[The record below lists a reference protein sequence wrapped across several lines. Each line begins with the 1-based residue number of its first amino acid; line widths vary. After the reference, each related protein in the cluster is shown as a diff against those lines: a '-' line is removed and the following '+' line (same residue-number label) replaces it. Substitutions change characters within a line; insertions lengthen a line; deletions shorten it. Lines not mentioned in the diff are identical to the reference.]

1 MWSVLTT
8 TKGGEKREEFSWPP
22 SLHTAF
28 PLQPHLRFLCF
39 SFANSRSCRP
49 SPLLIE
55 GLVLRAT
62 PSGLSGYAPTSPNEQ
77 TGIWAARGD
86 QPYWTT
92 FLCHSSPPAQ
102 GNQRPGCQAWF
113 GEIFSSRLP
122 PPLPTPLPPPG
133 PGSCKGTFRPAKW
146 QGCRGQSGQLQAT
159 SGNNFFCSAL
169 GVCNFLSCL
178 PAAFHWSYPWGSAF
192 PVALSWPMCMYVYV
206 CVCVRQRMALC

>member
-8 TKGGEKREEFSWPP
+8 TEGKKEKKKEFSWPP

-28 PLQPHLRFLCF
+28 PLQIFGL
-39 SFANSRSCRP
+39 SFAKP
-49 SPLLIE
+49 PVLLSPLLSE

-92 FLCHSSPPAQ
+92 FLCHHPPPPGR

-122 PPLPTPLPPPG
+122 PTLPTPLPPPG
-133 PGSCKGTFRPAKW
+133 PGSCKGTSRPAKW
-146 QGCRGQSGQLQAT
+146 QGCRGQGRQLQAT

-169 GVCNFLSCL
+169 GVCAIFSPVSLL
-178 PAAFHWSYPWGSAF
+178 PFSGAIPGVLLPLLPYPGPHVF
-192 PVALSWPMCMYVYV
+192 V
-206 CVCVRQRMALC
+206 CVWDRG